1 MTAMQTFIVT
11 IERLERRKVRMAA
24 SDIELLRHMLPKTL
38 PEGARVLDVQ
48 PMGLPEASV
57 GREIL
62 DHLLSRNFMAL
73 NGQPDAAV
81 ESWVSHA
88 MKVSVDQANAT
99 LALAGMRVG
108 FDRDGLAWLWI
119 ASAMSIPALNWWMKG
134 LGRDASDLLPAL
146 QSLPGATRP
155 RGMTFAGLKARAVG
169 LPMSTVFPAGDA

>member
-1 MTAMQTFIVT
+1 MQTFIVT
-11 IERLERRKVRMAA
+11 IERLERRKVRVAGRNID
-24 SDIELLRHMLPKTL
+24 SIRDIMPGLLPQ
-38 PEGARVLDVQ
+38 GARVLDVQ
-48 PMGLPEASV
+48 PLGLPEASV

-62 DHLLSRNFMAL
+62 DRLLSRDFMPL

-119 ASAMSIPALNWWMKG
+119 ASAMSIPVLAEWMI
-134 LGRDASDLLPAL
+134 LANRSASDLLPAL